1 MTVPSS
7 TYRLQLR
14 PEFGFEDARAVVGYL
29 RDLGIGAVYVSPV
42 LEATPGSTHG
52 YDVTDPTRMRDELG
66 GEEGFRSLAAA
77 AREAGLGLVVDIVP
91 NHMSVE
97 VPAANPW
104 WHSVLREGQ
113 ASAYA
118 HHFDIDWSRGRVLV
132 PVLGSADD
140 LAELTIE
147 GDELVYAGHRF
158 PINPQTVLELVERT
172 LTPREV
178 HDRQHYELVDW
189 RRGNTELNYRRFFD
203 ITTLAAV
210 AVEHPEVFDDTH
222 REILTWVNAEE
233 VTGLRVDHP
242 DGLADP
248 GAYARS
254 LREAAPNAWIV
265 IEKILH
271 PGEQLPASWPV
282 EGTTGYDAMRE
293 LSGVLLDPAGEA
305 TFTKL
310 AERLG
315 VRTDYAAVEEEARRL
330 VTDKILV
337 AEVRRIA
344 ALVTGVDAESARAA
358 VAETMIAFGV
368 YRAYLPEVD
377 TTWSDAIDRARS
389 RRPDLDAALTAL
401 DEQVRADPAGELATR
416 IQQTSGM
423 VVAKG
428 TEDTTFYRFTRFAAL
443 NEVGGSP
450 DVWGLSLDEF
460 HRLAAARS
468 ADRPATMTA
477 LTTHDTKRSEDTRAR
492 MAVLSEVAHEFAD
505 TVASWTERCGIDD
518 PSLNLLAWQTL
529 VGACPISDERL
540 GDYLL
545 KAARES
551 KLRTTWTEPDEEF
564 EKSVAAW
571 PSRVRDELGDEVEDF
586 VHRIEA
592 AGWSNSLTQKLVQLT
607 APGVPDV
614 YQGTELWDF
623 SLVDPDNRRPVD
635 YGLRREMLARF
646 DEGLMPD
653 LDLSGATKLLV
664 VQRALT
670 LRRDR
675 PELFEG
681 YRPLA
686 AEGPAADHALA
697 YARSED
703 LVVIGTRLPVGLE
716 AAGGWGDTTLTL
728 TDGEW
733 TDVITGTDVSGGQI
747 SLSALLA
754 RYPVALLRRLGD

>member
-1 MTVPSS
+1 MTAPTS

-14 PEFGFEDARAVVGYL
+14 PGFDFTDARAVVDYL
-29 RDLGIGAVYVSPV
+29 RDLGVGAVYVSPV

-52 YDVTDPTRMRDELG
+52 YDVTDPTRLREELG
-66 GEEGFRSLAAA
+66 GEDGFRSLTAA
-77 AREAGLGLVVDIVP
+77 AREAGLGVVVDIVP

-97 VPAANPW
+97 VPSANPW
-104 WHSVLREGQ
+104 WHSVLREGE

-118 HHFDIDWSRGRVLV
+118 RHFDIDWSRGRVLV

-140 LAELTIE
+140 LAKLTVE
-147 GDELVYAGHRF
+147 GDELVYFDHRF
-158 PINPQTVLELVERT
+158 PIAPGTGDGSPQ
-172 LTPREV
+172 EV

-210 AVEHPEVFDDTH
+210 TVERPEVFDDTH

-248 GAYARS
+248 GAYVQR
-254 LREAAPNAWIV
+254 LRDGAPHAWIV

-271 PGEQLPASWPV
+271 PGEHLPESWPV

-293 LSGVLLDPAGEA
+293 TFGVLLDPAGEA
-305 TFTKL
+305 AFTK
-310 AERLG
+310 LG

-330 VTDKILV
+330 VTDQILV

-344 ALVTGVDAESARAA
+344 ALVEGVEVEAARAA
-358 VAETMIAFGV
+358 VAESMIAFGV
-368 YRAYLPEVD
+368 YRSYLPEVGS
-377 TTWSDAIDRARS
+377 TWTDAIERARS
-389 RRPDLDAALTAL
+389 RRPDLEAALTAL
-401 DEQVRADPAGELATR
+401 DQQVRADPQGELATR

-450 DVWGLSLDEF
+450 EVWGIGVDEL
-460 HRLAAARS
+460 HRLAAERDAGQ
-468 ADRPATMTA
+468 PATMTA

-492 MAVLSEVAHEFAD
+492 MAVLAEVADEFAD
-505 TVASWTERCGIDD
+505 AVTAWTERCGIDE

-529 VGACPISDERL
+529 VGAWPISDERL

-551 KLRTTWTEPDEEF
+551 KLRTTWTEPDDEF
-564 EKSVAAW
+564 EQSVATW
-571 PSRVRDELGDEVEDF
+571 PARVRDELGDEVEAF
-586 VHRIEA
+586 VRRIEA
-592 AGWSNSLTQKLVQLT
+592 PGWSNSLTQKLVQLT

-646 DEGLMPD
+646 DEGLVPD
-653 LDLSGATKLLV
+653 LDVSGATKLFV
-664 VQRALT
+664 VHRTLT

-675 PELFEG
+675 PDLFEG
-681 YRPLA
+681 YRALT
-686 AEGPAADHALA
+686 AEGPAAAHALA

-703 LVVIGTRLPVGLE
+703 LVMVGTRLPVGLE

-728 TDGEW
+728 EDGEW
-733 TDVITGTDVSGGQI
+733 TDVITGSSLGGGTVEV
-747 SLSALLA
+747 AELLA
-754 RYPVALLRRLGD
+754 RYPVALLARLT

>member
-1 MTVPSS
+1 MTPAS

-14 PEFGFEDARAVVGYL
+14 PDFDFAAARGIVGYL

-52 YDVTDPTRMRDELG
+52 YDVTDPTRMREELG
-66 GEEGFRSLAAA
+66 GEEGFRSLTAA
-77 AREAGLGLVVDIVP
+77 AREAGVGVIVDIVP

-97 VPAANPW
+97 VPSANPW
-104 WHSVLREGQ
+104 WHSVLREGE

-132 PVLGSADD
+132 PALGEDAD
-140 LAELTIE
+140 LAKLTVE
-147 GDELVYAGHRF
+147 GDELVYFDHRF
-158 PINPQTVLELVERT
+158 PIAPGTGDGTPQEI
-172 LTPREV
+172 

-210 AVEHPEVFDDTH
+210 TVEQPEVFDDAH

-248 GAYARS
+248 GAYVRQ
-254 LREAAPNAWIV
+254 LREAAPHAWIV

-271 PGEQLPASWPV
+271 PGEPLPASWPV
-282 EGTTGYDAMRE
+282 DGTTGYDAMRE
-293 LSGVLLDPAGEA
+293 LFGVLLDPAGETA
-305 TFTKL
+305 FTKL
-310 AERLG
+310 ADRLG

-330 VTDKILV
+330 VTDTILV

-344 ALVTGVDAESARAA
+344 SLLLGVDAEAASAA

-368 YRAYLPEVD
+368 YRSYLPEAAS
-377 TTWSDAIDRARS
+377 TWTEAITRARS
-389 RRPDLDAALTAL
+389 RRPDLDSALVAL

-428 TEDTTFYRFTRFAAL
+428 TEDTTFYRITRFAAL

-450 DVWGLSLDEF
+450 DRWGMGVDEF
-460 HRLAAARS
+460 HRLAA
-468 ADRPATMTA
+468 DRDAGHPATMTA

-492 MAVLSEVAHEFAD
+492 MAVLSEVADEFAD
-505 TVASWTERCGIDD
+505 AVASWTERCGIDE

-529 VGACPISDERL
+529 VGAWPISDERL

-551 KLRTTWTEPDEEF
+551 KLRTTWTEPDGDFEE
-564 EKSVAAW
+564 SLTAW
-571 PSRVRDELGDEVEDF
+571 PARVREELGDEVEAF
-586 VHRIEA
+586 IRRIEA
-592 AGWSNSLTQKLVQLT
+592 PGWSNSLTQKLVQLT

-635 YGLRREMLARF
+635 YDLRREMLARF
-646 DEGLMPD
+646 GEGLVPD
-653 LDLSGATKLLV
+653 LDVSGATKLFV
-664 VQRALT
+664 VHRALT

-675 PELFEG
+675 PELFQG
-681 YRPLA
+681 YRALQA
-686 AEGPAADHALA
+686 DGPAAAHALA
-697 YARSED
+697 YARSDD
-703 LVVIGTRLPVGLE
+703 LVVVGTRLPVGLE
-716 AAGGWGDTTLTL
+716 LASGWRDTTLPL
-728 TDGEW
+728 PEGEW
-733 TDVITGTDVSGGQI
+733 TDVITGASVKGEPV
-747 SLSALLA
+747 SLSDVLD
-754 RYPVALLRRLGD
+754 RYPVALLVRD

>member
-1 MTVPSS
+1 MTPAS

-14 PEFGFEDARAVVGYL
+14 PDFDFADARAVVGYL
-29 RDLGIGAVYVSPV
+29 RDLGVGAVYVSPV

-52 YDVTDPTRMRDELG
+52 YDVTDPTRMREELG
-66 GEEGFRSLAAA
+66 GENNFRSLTAA
-77 AREAGLGLVVDIVP
+77 AREAGLGVVVDIVP

-97 VPAANPW
+97 VPVANPW
-104 WHSVLREGQ
+104 WRHVLRDGSR
-113 ASAYA
+113 SAYA
-118 HHFDIDWSRGRVLV
+118 NYFDIDWSRGRVLV
-132 PVLGSADD
+132 PVLGDDADV
-140 LAELTIE
+140 AKLTVE
-147 GDELVYAGHRF
+147 GDELVYFDHRF
-158 PINPQTVLELVERT
+158 PIAPGTGDGTPQ
-172 LTPREV
+172 EV

-189 RRGNTELNYRRFFD
+189 RRGSTELNYRRFFD

-210 AVEHPEVFDDTH
+210 TVERPEVFDDTH

-233 VTGLRVDHP
+233 VTGLRIDHP

-248 GAYARS
+248 GAYVRR
-254 LREAAPNAWIV
+254 LRDAAPHAWIV

-271 PGEQLPASWPV
+271 PGEELPASWPV
-282 EGTTGYDAMRE
+282 EGTTGYDALRE
-293 LSGVLLDPAGEA
+293 TFGVLLDPAGES

-315 VRTDYAAVEEEARRL
+315 VRTDYAVVEEEARRL

-344 ALVTGVDAESARAA
+344 ALVEGIDADAARAA

-368 YRAYLPEVD
+368 YRSYLPEVES
-377 TTWSDAIDRARS
+377 TWIDAIAKARS
-389 RRPDLDAALTAL
+389 RRPDLDAALVAL

-450 DVWGLSLDEF
+450 DAWGMGVAEF
-460 HRLAAARS
+460 HRLAGEREAG
-468 ADRPATMTA
+468 RPATMTA

-492 MAVLSEVAHEFAD
+492 MAVLAEVADEFAD
-505 TVASWTERCGIDD
+505 AVVSWTERCGIDE
-518 PSLNLLAWQTL
+518 PALNLLAWQTL
-529 VGACPISDERL
+529 VGAWPISDERL

-551 KLRTTWTEPDEEF
+551 KLRTTWTEPDEEL
-564 EKSVAAW
+564 EQSVAEW
-571 PSRVRDELGDEVEDF
+571 PARVRAELGEEVEAF
-586 VHRIEA
+586 VRRIQA
-592 AGWSNSLTQKLVQLT
+592 PGWSNSLTQKLVQLT
-607 APGVPDV
+607 APGVPDI

-635 YGLRREMLARF
+635 YAVRREMLARF
-646 DEGLMPD
+646 DEGLVPD
-653 LDLSGATKLLV
+653 LDVSGATKLFVLH
-664 VQRALT
+664 RALT

-681 YRPLA
+681 YRALA
-686 AEGPAADHALA
+686 AEGPAAEHALA

-703 LVVIGTRLPVGLE
+703 LVVVGTRLPVGLE
-716 AAGGWGDTTLTL
+716 ASGGWRDTTLTL
-728 TDGEW
+728 DDGEW
-733 TDVITGTDVSGGQI
+733 SDVITGSSFDGGPVEV
-747 SLSALLA
+747 AELLD
-754 RYPVALLRRLGD
+754 RYPVALLVRG

>member
-1 MTVPSS
+1 MTPAS

-14 PEFGFEDARAVVGYL
+14 PDFDFAAARGVVGYL

-52 YDVTDPTRMRDELG
+52 YDVTDPTRMREELG
-66 GEEGFRSLAAA
+66 GEEGFRSLTAA
-77 AREAGLGLVVDIVP
+77 AREAGVGVIVDIVP

-97 VPAANPW
+97 VPSANPW
-104 WHSVLREGQ
+104 WHSVLREGE

-132 PVLGSADD
+132 PALGEDAD
-140 LAELTIE
+140 LAKLTVE
-147 GDELVYAGHRF
+147 GDELVYFDHRF
-158 PINPQTVLELVERT
+158 PIAPGTGDGTPQEI
-172 LTPREV
+172 

-210 AVEHPEVFDDTH
+210 TVEQPEVFDDAH

-248 GAYARS
+248 GAYVRQ
-254 LREAAPNAWIV
+254 LREAAPHAWIV

-271 PGEQLPASWPV
+271 PGEPLPASWPV
-282 EGTTGYDAMRE
+282 DGTTGYDAMRE
-293 LSGVLLDPAGEA
+293 LFGVLLDPAGETA
-305 TFTKL
+305 FTKL
-310 AERLG
+310 ADRLG

-330 VTDKILV
+330 VTDTILV

-344 ALVTGVDAESARAA
+344 SLLLGVDAEAASAA

-368 YRAYLPEVD
+368 YRSYLPEAAS
-377 TTWSDAIDRARS
+377 TWTEAITRARS
-389 RRPDLDAALTAL
+389 RRPDLDSALVAL

-428 TEDTTFYRFTRFAAL
+428 TEDTTFYRITRFAAL

-450 DVWGLSLDEF
+450 DRWGMGVDEF
-460 HRLAAARS
+460 HRLAA
-468 ADRPATMTA
+468 DRDAGHPATMTA

-492 MAVLSEVAHEFAD
+492 MAVLSEVADEFAD
-505 TVASWTERCGIDD
+505 AVASWTERCGIDE

-529 VGACPISDERL
+529 VGAWPISDERL

-551 KLRTTWTEPDEEF
+551 KLRTTWTEPDGDFEE
-564 EKSVAAW
+564 SLTAW
-571 PSRVRDELGDEVEDF
+571 PARVREELGDEVEAF
-586 VHRIEA
+586 IRRIEA
-592 AGWSNSLTQKLVQLT
+592 PGWSNSLTQKLVQLT

-635 YGLRREMLARF
+635 YDLRREMLARF
-646 DEGLMPD
+646 GEGLVPD
-653 LDLSGATKLLV
+653 LDVSGATKLFV
-664 VQRALT
+664 VHRALT

-675 PELFEG
+675 PELFQG
-681 YRPLA
+681 YRALQA
-686 AEGPAADHALA
+686 DGPAAAHALA
-697 YARSED
+697 YARSDD
-703 LVVIGTRLPVGLE
+703 LVVVGTRLPVGLE
-716 AAGGWGDTTLTL
+716 LASGWRDTTLPL
-728 TDGEW
+728 PEGEW
-733 TDVITGTDVSGGQI
+733 TDVITGASVKGEPV
-747 SLSALLA
+747 SLSDVLD
-754 RYPVALLRRLGD
+754 RYPVALLVRD